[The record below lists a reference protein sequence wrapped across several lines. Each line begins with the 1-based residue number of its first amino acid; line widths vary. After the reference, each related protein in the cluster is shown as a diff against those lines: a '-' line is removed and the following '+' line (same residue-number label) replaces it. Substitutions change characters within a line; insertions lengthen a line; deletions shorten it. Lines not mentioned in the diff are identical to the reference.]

1 LLPGQD
7 FSPPDVCGSV
17 QDNTG
22 YACMMKTL
30 VQEWRKEWSVEPDTT
45 PVELPFGIV
54 TLAGGT
60 SEGEWAPSVASAGSV
75 LDPYILLLDLL

>member
-1 LLPGQD
+1 
-7 FSPPDVCGSV
+7 VCGSV

-45 PVELPFGIV
+45 PVEFPFGIV
-54 TLAGGT
+54 TLAG
-60 SEGEWAPSVASAGSV
+60 EWAPSIASV
-75 LDPYILLLDLL
+75 DNILDPYNV